1 MANLDLNLSDIHSEL
16 LSAYISHRN
25 ALRSVCLSL
34 YQVHEL
40 FDVHNGGNSEEVGNL
55 LSLYAEQLESS
66 LASLTSQ
73 LLNRGAPPLKAGGSD
88 LVIDSD
94 RGKS

>member
-1 MANLDLNLSDIHSEL
+1 MADLDSNLSDIRSEL
-16 LSAYISHRN
+16 FSAYIAHRN
-25 ALRSVCLSL
+25 TLRSVCLSL

-40 FDVHNGGNSEEVGNL
+40 FDVYEGGNAEEVGNL
-55 LSLYAEQLESS
+55 LSLYAEQLEKS
-66 LASLTSQ
+66 LVSLTSQ
-73 LLNRGAPPLKAGGSD
+73 LLNRGAPPQKAGGSD